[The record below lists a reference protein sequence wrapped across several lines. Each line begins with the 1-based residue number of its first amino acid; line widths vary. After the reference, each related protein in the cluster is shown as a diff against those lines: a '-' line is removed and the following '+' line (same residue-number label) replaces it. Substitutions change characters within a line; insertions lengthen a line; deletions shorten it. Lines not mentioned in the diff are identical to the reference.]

1 MICHFKKND
10 MITLNLNLGNLKST
24 IRTLKGKSGD
34 VECIIIPI
42 NENNLFKGQ
51 KGVYLKVVAFELKE
65 KKDGRKDT
73 HLLKQSFTVEEIEKM
88 TEEQKNA
95 IPLLGGLIDWDKT
108 TEVNESNEIE
118 NVEIPAD
125 DLPF

>member
-1 MICHFKKND
+1 